1 MLVAALMITAVPMGV
16 SAVTKDATKT
26 VPNKK
31 SLMKLVDE
39 FSTPVAVTETYMMKS
54 GTTKNFNFSN
64 ASARASM
71 IRFKAEKKKEIN
83 KYSKRM
89 FGVKTKKVTIYP
101 GEWGNSEIVMEI
113 DSIKKT
119 SKKNYYIKGIVYMTT
134 YGDNKRH
141 LCGTFKLYVLRKTSA
156 KYKYVATKLS
166 LTTYKAA
173 KTSSQKI
180 DLFPNGKKYKKVKG
194 IMTYQLIS
202 VSGVDGASKINSA
215 LRKDYND
222 FKSRGSKMYTIVA
235 EDNNDPKRR
244 KDTYYFTGVSKVK
257 YNMNN
262 ILSIRITTK
271 GYLGAKKYSDEYGY
285 NFNAKTGKEIEI
297 KNVCSG
303 STKTIK
309 NKMIAAIKKTKSL
322 KKYQKKAIK
331 YVKKTKLSKMEFYM
345 KNDKVI
351 VCFEPKLLGK
361 KQTKFKKFYIQSI
374 YF

>member
-1 MLVAALMITAVPMGV
+1 
-16 SAVTKDATKT
+16 
-26 VPNKK
+26 
-31 SLMKLVDE
+31 
-39 FSTPVAVTETYMMKS
+39 
-54 GTTKNFNFSN
+54 
-64 ASARASM
+64 
-71 IRFKAEKKKEIN
+71 
-83 KYSKRM
+83 
-89 FGVKTKKVTIYP
+89 
-101 GEWGNSEIVMEI
+101 
-113 DSIKKT
+113 
-119 SKKNYYIKGIVYMTT
+119 
-134 YGDNKRH
+134 
-141 LCGTFKLYVLRKTSA
+141 
-156 KYKYVATKLS
+156 
-166 LTTYKAA
+166 
-173 KTSSQKI
+173 
-180 DLFPNGKKYKKVKG
+180 
-194 IMTYQLIS
+194 
-202 VSGVDGASKINSA
+202 
-215 LRKDYND
+215 
-222 FKSRGSKMYTIVA
+222 
-235 EDNNDPKRR
+235 
-244 KDTYYFTGVSKVK
+244 
-257 YNMNN
+257 MNN